1 MNSATKPYVGSACR
15 RTILHGAEALVAA
28 TFAPRC
34 VVCARVLDAPL
45 AGAVCDTCW
54 DQTRLGSGNYDGPL
68 RHIIHAFKYEG
79 RRSLAR
85 PLANLMKSHGVEVL
99 RDANCVVPVPLH
111 PFRRIRRGFN
121 QASDL
126 ARHVDV
132 PVVHALWRVR
142 STASQTGLSA
152 VERRRN
158 VGGAFRLSPLLSR
171 GARALIQDGV
181 VVLIDDVTTTGA
193 TLAACAEV
201 LQRAGAREVRTLTL
215 ARALLRT

>member
-1 MNSATKPYVGSACR
+1 VHA
-15 RTILHGAEALVAA
+15 AEALVAA
-28 TFAPRC
+28 SLAPRC

-54 DQTRLGSGNYDGPL
+54 EQTRLGSGTYDGPL
-68 RHIIHAFKYEG
+68 RQIIHAFKYEG

-85 PLANLMKSHGVEVL
+85 PLGNLMRSRGVEVL

-121 QASDL
+121 QAADL
-126 ARHVDV
+126 ARHTDV
-132 PVVHALWRVR
+132 PVVHALWRVHA
-142 STASQTGLSA
+142 TASQTGLNA

-171 GARALIQDGV
+171 RLLRTLIHGGV